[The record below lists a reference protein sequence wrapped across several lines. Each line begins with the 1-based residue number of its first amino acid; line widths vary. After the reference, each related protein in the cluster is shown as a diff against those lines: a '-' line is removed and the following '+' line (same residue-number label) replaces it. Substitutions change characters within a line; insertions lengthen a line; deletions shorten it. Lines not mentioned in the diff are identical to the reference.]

1 MKLLLHHYLKTSADT
16 PVDRDIRAQIAAGN
30 YEDHSATRG
39 IRGALNTLLSINAST
54 ELTLHKKLAFNQRW
68 YELVGSYSQGALT
81 KQMDKLI
88 AISGGAGLVEKTSH
102 AKYLAGLWSNVA
114 PEFGLLWRATSSD
127 SRRLD
132 AVDSSIISLHL
143 VKGSDKLKVL
153 NNRSKSVYR

>member
-88 AISGGAGLVEKTSH
+88 AISGGAGCRACRKDFTRQISGRVVEQCCPRIRSPVACHELRLSKT
-102 AKYLAGLWSNVA
+102 G
-114 PEFGLLWRATSSD
+114 
-127 SRRLD
+127 RR
-132 AVDSSIISLHL
+132 
-143 VKGSDKLKVL
+143 
-153 NNRSKSVYR
+153 